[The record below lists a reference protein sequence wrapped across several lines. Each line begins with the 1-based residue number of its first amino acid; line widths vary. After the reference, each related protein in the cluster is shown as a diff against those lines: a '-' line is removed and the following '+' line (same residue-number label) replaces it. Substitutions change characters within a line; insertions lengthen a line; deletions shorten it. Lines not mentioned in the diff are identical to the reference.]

1 MGIAIGEHRLIK
13 EERRAG
19 AGLLGTVLLGRTFTH
34 TNIHTCVLYVLTH
47 TTHAYAHTRTQSL
60 LQASETLRHY
70 VLWRLRQIWPNGFPN

>member
-34 TNIHTCVLYVLTH
+34 TNIHTRVLYVLTH
-47 TTHAYAHTRTQSL
+47 AHNHYF
-60 LQASETLRHY
+60 RHQ
-70 VLWRLRQIWPNGFPN
+70 RLSAIMCYGV

>member
-34 TNIHTCVLYVLTH
+34 TDIHTCVLYVLTH
-47 TTHAYAHTRTQSL
+47 NTCVCTHTHTITTSGIRDSPPL
-60 LQASETLRHY
+60 CVMASEADMAEWLS
-70 VLWRLRQIWPNGFPN
+70 

>member
-47 TTHAYAHTRTQSL
+47 NTCVRTHTHTHAHNHYF
-60 LQASETLRHY
+60 RHQ
-70 VLWRLRQIWPNGFPN
+70 RLSAIMCYGV